1 MKPSNDLSGLIK
13 YLSRA
18 EWHDR
23 LEDVMGDHF
32 APIMTAFDIEYEEIG
47 EILGEHWDRTLW
59 GCAFEDCLTQSFD
72 PDGINI
78 VDDYIKRRGWNE
90 KVQSKAY
97 MKALSTSVM
106 SLYEASEIVPG
117 QSMTLRDMV
126 RGGEPLLV
134 HEHSAT
140 QSLKKWDRIAA
151 RVVPMNGKHILA
163 GGVLPFTLEGTTLF
177 QKGFDP
183 TFPK

>member
-59 GCAFEDCLTQSFD
+59 GCAFEDFLTQDFE
-72 PDGINI
+72 PEGFNI
-78 VDDYIKRRGWNE
+78 VDDYRAPRKIG
-90 KVQSKAY
+90 
-97 MKALSTSVM
+97 
-106 SLYEASEIVPG
+106 
-117 QSMTLRDMV
+117 
-126 RGGEPLLV
+126 
-134 HEHSAT
+134 
-140 QSLKKWDRIAA
+140 
-151 RVVPMNGKHILA
+151 
-163 GGVLPFTLEGTTLF
+163 LP
-177 QKGFDP
+177 
-183 TFPK
+183 

>member
-59 GCAFEDCLTQSFD
+59 GCAFEDFLTQSFD

-126 RGGEPLLV
+126 RGGEPLC
-134 HEHSAT
+134 SAT
-140 QSLKKWDRIAA
+140 SSVTGQR
-151 RVVPMNGKHILA
+151 H
-163 GGVLPFTLEGTTLF
+163 
-177 QKGFDP
+177 
-183 TFPK
+183 

>member
-1 MKPSNDLSGLIK
+1 MRISDWSSDVCSSDL
-13 YLSRA
+13 
-18 EWHDR
+18 
-23 LEDVMGDHF
+23 
-32 APIMTAFDIEYEEIG
+32 YEEIG

-59 GCAFEDCLTQSFD
+59 GCAFEDFLTQSFD

-140 QSLKKWDRIAA
+140 QSLKKWEIGRAH
-151 RVVPMNGKHILA
+151 V
-163 GGVLPFTLEGTTLF
+163 
-177 QKGFDP
+177 
-183 TFPK
+183 